1 MPASLQA
8 CNAAVIVVQKA
19 IDSHD
24 IARPRKADIKK
35 YIRAHKADRT
45 HLVTNTHK
53 AVMAV
58 TWRNMKTTQPMIE
71 LKRKAVET
79 L

>member
-1 MPASLQA
+1 MPANLQA

-24 IARPRKADIKK
+24 IARSRKADIKK

-45 HLVTNTHK
+45 HVIVKAHK
-53 AVMAV
+53 AVV
-58 TWRNMKTTQPMIE
+58 S
-71 LKRKAVET
+71 
-79 L
+79 

>member
-45 HLVTNTHK
+45 HLMIVNL
-53 AVMAV
+53 
-58 TWRNMKTTQPMIE
+58 RNINTTQPLTNIIVSTIV
-71 LKRKAVET
+71 RKAVET